1 MIKFPYK
8 PTFPLLKPQNPS
20 ISFYNHCKIIPHFF
34 SRQKST
40 SDDEYRNRKTSIAN
54 DHLQYYPSLSQ
65 LNPHY
70 DTKLR
75 VPDFFHKFN
84 NVNFNDF
91 PQKRTPSTYKLQGKI
106 ESIRKSGK
114 GLYFI
119 DLIQDNFSIQ
129 IMANNN
135 LMGLEKPQFHEIH
148 HDLRKGDYID
158 CIGHASVTNVGEL
171 TLKLVTP
178 VALVTPCLNTMVVP
192 ERLVDRKLINS
203 NKVLNYLVDND
214 AKQRIM
220 VKSQVIQ
227 SVRNYLLSRQFLEV
241 QTPLLQGNST
251 GANATPFTT
260 ASKYVDADLQL
271 RVAPELWLKKLV
283 IGGFEKIF
291 EIGQSFRNEGID
303 STHNP
308 EFTTCEFYQSFIDL
322 NDLMDMTQGM
332 LLTIY
337 RDIAAR
343 GDTLAIAMSRLTALE
358 PLIDPSYVRYEFIPT
373 LESQTGHQLPPR
385 LDSTSLVQY
394 HQILGL
400 EIPKVVSPASLLD
413 NLASIYLEPLHQTTN
428 KPVFIYHHPTELS
441 PLSKSTTIT
450 YGGRH
455 YEISRR
461 FELFIAGN
469 EYVNAYEE
477 ENSPFEQLKKFQL
490 QQLSKSD
497 YNDHESLVPD
507 WNYVELMEYG
517 LPPTGGWG
525 CGIDRLAMLF
535 CGVERIEDVLT
546 FGSVRDVVRN

>member
-1 MIKFPYK
+1 
-8 PTFPLLKPQNPS
+8 
-20 ISFYNHCKIIPHFF
+20 
-34 SRQKST
+34 
-40 SDDEYRNRKTSIAN
+40 
-54 DHLQYYPSLSQ
+54 
-65 LNPHY
+65 
-70 DTKLR
+70 
-75 VPDFFHKFN
+75 
-84 NVNFNDF
+84 
-91 PQKRTPSTYKLQGKI
+91 
-106 ESIRKSGK
+106 
-114 GLYFI
+114 
-119 DLIQDNFSIQ
+119 
-129 IMANNN
+129 
-135 LMGLEKPQFHEIH
+135 MGLEKPQFHEIH

-343 GDTLAIAMSRLTALE
+343 GDTLAVARSRLTALE

-385 LDSTSLVQY
+385 LDSASLVQY

-400 EIPKVVSPASLLD
+400 EVPKVVSPASLLD

-441 PLSKSTTIT
+441 PLSKSTTTT